1 MIKENAQVLGDE
13 FLQHYILRTWKV
25 WSLSFWMLYLKFSW
39 DNFSWFYRF
48 KRTHIKKIIYI
59 WFGTDNSIF
68 QMCLVDQ
75 IRKYGD
81 SSFQSNSKGLYKDQ
95 NDFMNHPEW
104 LFWLCETCLRHILDH
119 PTIENYFLR
128 LFFSIFR
135 IMVLLNHCRMTKNNR
150 QKLDFWSYLTSHIFC
165 SEFKNFCLDVKED
178 ILMGW

>member
-1 MIKENAQVLGDE
+1 MRKFKTFKIYQFFMIKENAQVLGDE

-81 SSFQSNSKGLYKDQ
+81 SSFTH
-95 NDFMNHPEW
+95 F
-104 LFWLCETCLRHILDH
+104 C
-119 PTIENYFLR
+119 
-128 LFFSIFR
+128 
-135 IMVLLNHCRMTKNNR
+135 
-150 QKLDFWSYLTSHIFC
+150 FC
-165 SEFKNFCLDVKED
+165 SCNSRIFLETNCQRLNAPQFKCCMKKFSGKLFTK
-178 ILMGW
+178 

>member
-1 MIKENAQVLGDE
+1 MRKVKTFKIYQFFMIKENAHVLGDE
-13 FLQHYILRTWKV
+13 FLQHYTLRTWKV

-81 SSFQSNSKGLYKDQ
+81 SSLIWFWMQLMIQDFTTPNFLKSNNKHFREF
-95 NDFMNHPEW
+95 NPFWE
-104 LFWLCETCLRHILDH
+104 LFIKQV
-119 PTIENYFLR
+119 Y
-128 LFFSIFR
+128 
-135 IMVLLNHCRMTKNNR
+135 
-150 QKLDFWSYLTSHIFC
+150 Q
-165 SEFKNFCLDVKED
+165 
-178 ILMGW
+178 

>member
-1 MIKENAQVLGDE
+1 MRKVKTFKIYQFFMIKENAQVLGDE

-48 KRTHIKKIIYI
+48 KRTHIKKVIHI

-81 SSFQSNSKGLYKDQ
+81 SSFCIGRMKNPRSFLISNRGQRTRFHFEFLDLEAGRRKS
-95 NDFMNHPEW
+95 
-104 LFWLCETCLRHILDH
+104 LRIS
-119 PTIENYFLR
+119 PRSE
-128 LFFSIFR
+128 
-135 IMVLLNHCRMTKNNR
+135 
-150 QKLDFWSYLTSHIFC
+150 SY
-165 SEFKNFCLDVKED
+165 
-178 ILMGW
+178 

>member
-1 MIKENAQVLGDE
+1 MRKVKTFKIYQFFMIKENAQVLGDE

-81 SSFQSNSKGLYKDQ
+81 SSLKDVLYLSPQCKADCTTL
-95 NDFMNHPEW
+95 W
-104 LFWLCETCLRHILDH
+104 LANWTEMYSSLIDKCYD
-119 PTIENYFLR
+119 
-128 LFFSIFR
+128 
-135 IMVLLNHCRMTKNNR
+135 
-150 QKLDFWSYLTSHIFC
+150 
-165 SEFKNFCLDVKED
+165 
-178 ILMGW
+178 

>member
-1 MIKENAQVLGDE
+1 MRKVKKFKIYQFFMIKENAQVLGDE

-48 KRTHIKKIIYI
+48 KCTHIKKIIYI

-81 SSFQSNSKGLYKDQ
+81 SSLSIKNWKSKKFLILKLNTCIDVYTVIIT
-95 NDFMNHPEW
+95 FYI
-104 LFWLCETCLRHILDH
+104 LC
-119 PTIENYFLR
+119 
-128 LFFSIFR
+128 IFA
-135 IMVLLNHCRMTKNNR
+135 L
-150 QKLDFWSYLTSHIFC
+150 
-165 SEFKNFCLDVKED
+165 
-178 ILMGW
+178 